1 MIYYVEDDDNI
12 RELVVY
18 TLTQMGLP
26 TRGFRDGAA
35 FDAGMALEKPE
46 LILLDIMLPNEDGMS
61 ILRRLRDDRNT
72 QEIPVIMVTAK
83 GAEYDKVMGLDT
95 GADDYITKPFGMA
108 ELAAR
113 VRARLRRVKS
123 VREAE
128 KHVHAAGAL
137 TLDNVAHTVTVEGR
151 DVALTLK
158 EYELLHFLMENR
170 GAVFSREALLE
181 HIWDYGYIGGTRT
194 VDVHIQTLRSKLG
207 PCGEMI
213 ETVRGVGYR
222 FGSR

>member
-26 TRGFRDGAA
+26 TRGYRDGAA
-35 FDAGMALEKPE
+35 FDAAMTAEKPD

-61 ILRRLRDDRNT
+61 ILKRLRADQDT
-72 QEIPVIMVTAK
+72 QEIPIIMVTAK
-83 GAEYDKVMGLDT
+83 GAEFDKVTGLDT

-113 VRARLRRVKS
+113 VRARLRRISKGKVS
-123 VREAE
+123 Q
-128 KHVHAAGAL
+128 KHVHAFGAL
-137 TLDNVAHTVTVEGR
+137 VLDDTAHTVTVDGEN
-151 DVALTLK
+151 VVLTLK
-158 EYELLHFLMENR
+158 EYALLHFLMENR

-194 VDVHIQTLRSKLG
+194 VDVHIQTLRSKLRH
-207 PCGEMI
+207 CGEMI

-222 FGSR
+222 FSAR